1 MTSITQFF
9 SKVLLGSYFYKI
21 LAVILLSYSTI
32 VPAEAQQAFSQS
44 VRVNPYFIVNTVEI
58 QDGTGIEESVIS
70 GPPKPPP
77 GFELERQAVSLPEP
91 DSATGINVLTV
102 PAFNWVFGCSAV
114 SGAMIAGYYDR
125 SGFPNMYTGPTNG
138 GVMPLNNGLWP
149 TWSDGYATYPN
160 CPLIASKI
168 GMDGRTSRGSI
179 DDYWV
184 KYGSAAVDP
193 YITGGWAEHTWG
205 DAIGDFMKTS
215 QFVYSNTDGS
225 TSFWNF
231 TSSATP
237 LTCTAMPGYG
247 IMNDGTQGRK
257 QFYEARGYT
266 VTDCYNQATDN
277 TISGGFSFTQFKA
290 EIDAG
295 RPVLLNLA
303 GHSIVGV
310 GYDDATNLVYVHD
323 TWDYNNHTMTWGTSY
338 AGMALL
344 SVSIVNLTASAL
356 PNPPSNL
363 KATTTSSTQIN
374 LSWTDN
380 STQETGFLV
389 ERKTGASGVWSQ
401 IATLASNTTTY
412 SSTGLIAATTYY
424 YRVRASSLTGNSN
437 YSNESNATTLGN
449 KVLSSLAITGP
460 STVNESSTT
469 NYTAKAT
476 YSDGSTATVTPTWSL
491 SATTFATISAGGVLT
506 TKAITSNQSVIVKA
520 SYTYLGVTKA
530 ISKSVAIVNVVP
542 KTLTSL
548 AISGAGSVNESSTST
563 YTAKATYSDGSTA
576 TVTPTWSLSAT
587 TFATISAGGVL
598 TTKAVTSNQS
608 VIVKASYTYR
618 GITKV
623 AAKTVAIIN
632 VQSIR
637 LPLNDTG
644 ITECADGSP
653 NYLPC
658 PVNGYP
664 EQDAQYGRDKTAND
678 DSDGHAGFSFTK
690 LDSNG
695 NPLAASAKSWT
706 CVRDNV
712 TGLTWEVKT
721 DNGGLRDKD
730 WTYTWYNPDA
740 TTNGGGAGI
749 QNGGTCAGS
758 ACDTQAF
765 VQAVNSQG
773 LCGAR
778 DWRLPPDRELMS
790 IVSNDRIYPA
800 IDADWFPYS
809 QSLRFWSSSPW
820 ADYYDSAWLV
830 YFSNGSVG
838 WGFKG
843 SAFYVRLVRG

>member
-506 TKAITSNQSVIVKA
+506 TKA
-520 SYTYLGVTKA
+520 
-530 ISKSVAIVNVVP
+530 
-542 KTLTSL
+542 
-548 AISGAGSVNESSTST
+548 
-563 YTAKATYSDGSTA
+563 
-576 TVTPTWSLSAT
+576 
-587 TFATISAGGVL
+587 
-598 TTKAVTSNQS
+598 VTSNQS

-830 YFSNGSVG
+830 YFSNGSVSY
-838 WGFKG
+838 GFKG